1 MTKSPGIILKIIMET
16 RLIILRRIMLKTVIT
31 TRAIILFLPR
41 RKGIGIIEE
50 REER

>member
-16 RLIILRRIMLKTVIT
+16 RLIILLRIMIKTVIT
-31 TRAIILFLPR
+31 NRAIILLLPR

-50 REER
+50 REEQ

>member
-1 MTKSPGIILKIIMET
+1 MTKSPEMILQIIMET
-16 RLIILRRIMLKTVIT
+16 RLIILLRIMIETIIT
-31 TRAIILFLPR
+31 NRAIILFLPR

>member
-1 MTKSPGIILKIIMET
+1 MTKSPGIILKIIIET
-16 RLIILRRIMLKTVIT
+16 RLIILLRIMIKTVIT
-31 TRAIILFLPR
+31 NRAIILFLPR